1 MLQQEPRDDRD
12 TIAEIEEAEIEAEV
26 QRRLTERSA
35 PHAQDGAAAAA
46 QFASVM
52 AWCLEADS
60 VAKVGLRLHIVAAK
74 LNLGMDRGKSYA
86 ELAELM
92 GFRRTA
98 AHKLGN
104 QFTAAFGVK
113 GPHDRTEETRRKYS
127 QAYWRSRQGQQ
138 ATPEADRARV
148 AVAV

>member
-1 MLQQEPRDDRD
+1 MLQQDPKDERD
-12 TIAEIEEAEIEAEV
+12 TIAEIEEAEIEALV
-26 QRRLTERSA
+26 NRRLAERAALNGQTSA
-35 PHAQDGAAAAA
+35 ESAR
-46 QFASVM
+46 QFARVIG
-52 AWCLEADS
+52 WCLEADS

-98 AHKLGN
+98 AHKLGR
-104 QFTAAFGVK
+104 QFTALFGVK